1 MHLLHAPSSQGTIT
15 YLKSTKIKGFQMS
28 KKTIVVCDHIHQ
40 SGLDILANDN
50 EIELINAADEP
61 KDKLIA
67 EIIPLADVAI
77 TRSSTDVDDAF
88 LASAQKITAV
98 VRAGVGVDNVDI
110 PGASKQGI
118 VIMNVPTA
126 NTIAAVELTLAHMLS
141 CVRQFP
147 YAHNNLKLDRVWRRQ
162 DWYGTELKD
171 KKLGII
177 GFGNIGSR
185 VGKRAKA
192 FEMDVIAYDPYI
204 DPSKAT
210 DLDIGYT
217 KNFEDILACDIIT
230 IHTPK
235 TEETIG
241 MIGKE
246 EIARM
251 KDGVILINCARGGL
265 YNEEALLEGLT
276 SGKIAMAGIDV
287 FNKEPATDHPLLDLD
302 NVTVTPHLGA
312 NTKES
317 QRNIAIQ
324 AAENAIAAAKGIA
337 YPNALNLP
345 IKENELPDF
354 VRPYLEL
361 IQKMGHLSAQVTK
374 SAVKSIKVTAK
385 GPVSDYL
392 ASMQTFATVG
402 VLTESLADQVN
413 YVNAE
418 FVAKERGIELT
429 NEVKPNT
436 SGFTNK
442 VKIKLTTADSTIT
455 IAGTVFDDAVQ
466 RIIEIDDYILDV
478 EPKGTMIFF
487 RNTDTP
493 GVIGDVG
500 RILADNGLNISD
512 FRLGR
517 DNKQQALAVVR
528 VDGLVSKKVLDAL
541 SALDACISVSHAT
554 L

>member
-1 MHLLHAPSSQGTIT
+1 
-15 YLKSTKIKGFQMS
+15 MS

-40 SGLDILANDN
+40 DGLDILANDN

-61 KDKLIA
+61 KDKLISD
-67 EIIPLADVAI
+67 IIPLADVAI
-77 TRSSTDVDDAF
+77 TRSSTDVDAAF
-88 LASAQKITAV
+88 LEAAQKITAV

-110 PGASKQGI
+110 PGSSKQGI
-118 VIMNVPTA
+118 VVMNVPTA
-126 NTIAAVELTLAHMLS
+126 NTIAAVELTMTHMLS
-141 CVRQFP
+141 CVRDFP

-192 FEMDVIAYDPYI
+192 FEMDVVAYDPYI
-204 DPSKAT
+204 DASKAT

-217 KNFEDILACDIIT
+217 KNFDDILACDIIT

-235 TEETIG
+235 NPETIG
-241 MIGKE
+241 IIGKE
-246 EIARM
+246 EIAKM

-265 YNEEALLEGLT
+265 YDEDALLEGLST
-276 SGKIAMAGIDV
+276 GKIAKAGIDV
-287 FNKEPATDHPLLDLD
+287 FNKEPATAHPLLDLN

-317 QRNIAIQ
+317 QKNIAIQ

-361 IQKMGHLSAQVTK
+361 IQKIGHLSSQVTK
-374 SAVKSIKVTAK
+374 SAVKSIKVMAA
-385 GPVSDYL
+385 GPVSDYIE
-392 ASMQTFATVG
+392 SMGTFATVG
-402 VLTESLADQVN
+402 VLTESLGDQVN

-418 FVAKERGIELT
+418 FVASERGIELT
-429 NEVKPNT
+429 KDVKPNN

-442 VKIKLTTADSTIT
+442 VGVKLTTSDGIIS
-455 IAGTVFDDAVQ
+455 IAGTVFDDSVQ
-466 RIIEIDDYILDV
+466 RIIEIDDYVLDV

-493 GVIGDVG
+493 GVIGNVG
-500 RILADNGLNISD
+500 KIMADNGLNISD

-517 DNKQQALAVVR
+517 DSKQQALAVVR
-528 VDGLVSKKVLDAL
+528 VDGQVTKEVIGAL
-541 SALDACISVSHAT
+541 QALEACISVSHAT

>member
-1 MHLLHAPSSQGTIT
+1 
-15 YLKSTKIKGFQMS
+15 MS
-28 KKTIVVCDHIHQ
+28 IKTIVVCDHIHQ
-40 SGLDILANDN
+40 DGLDILANDS

-61 KDKLIA
+61 KDKLVS

-77 TRSSTDVDDAF
+77 TRSSTDVDGAF
-88 LASAQKITAV
+88 LAAAKKITAV

-110 PGASKQGI
+110 PGSSKQGI

-126 NTIAAVELTLAHMLS
+126 NTIAAVELTMTHMLS
-141 CVRQFP
+141 CVRSFP

-192 FEMDVIAYDPYI
+192 FEMDVLAFDPYI
-204 DPSKAT
+204 DAAKAT

-235 TEETIG
+235 NPETLG
-241 MIGKE
+241 MIGKA
-246 EIARM
+246 EIAKM

-265 YNEEALLEGLT
+265 FDEDALLEGLK
-276 SGKIAMAGIDV
+276 SGKIAKAGIDV

-317 QRNIAIQ
+317 QKNIAIQ
-324 AAENAIAAAKGIA
+324 AAENAIAAAKGIS

-361 IQKMGHLSAQVTK
+361 VQKIGHLSAQVTK
-374 SAVKSIKVTAK
+374 SAVKSIKVMAT
-385 GPVSDYL
+385 GPVADHIE
-392 ASMQTFATVG
+392 SMGTFATVG
-402 VLTESLADQVN
+402 VLTESVGDQVN

-418 FVAKERGIELT
+418 FVAEERGIEIT
-429 NEVKPNT
+429 KEVKPNN

-442 VKIKLTTADSTIT
+442 VGIKLTTAEGTIS
-455 IAGTVFDDAVQ
+455 IAGTVFGDTVQ
-466 RIIEIDDYILDV
+466 RIIEIDDYVLDV

-493 GVIGDVG
+493 GVIGHVG
-500 RILADNGLNISD
+500 KIMADNGLNISD

-517 DNKQQALAVVR
+517 DSKQQALAVVR
-528 VDGLVSKKVLDAL
+528 IDGHVTKDVIEAL
-541 SALDACISVSHAT
+541 QRLDACISVSHAT

>member
-1 MHLLHAPSSQGTIT
+1 
-15 YLKSTKIKGFQMS
+15 MS

-40 SGLDILANDN
+40 DGLDILANDS
-50 EIELINAADEP
+50 EINFINAADEP

-88 LASAQKITAV
+88 LASAKNVTAV

-110 PGASKQGI
+110 PGSSKQGI

-126 NTIAAVELTLAHMLS
+126 NTIAAVELTMTHLLS
-141 CVRQFP
+141 CVRKFP
-147 YAHNNLKLDRVWRRQ
+147 YAHNNLKIERVWRRQ

-192 FEMDVIAYDPYI
+192 FEMDVLAYDPYI
-204 DPSKAT
+204 DSSKAT
-210 DLDIGYT
+210 DLEIGYT
-217 KNFEDILACDIIT
+217 KNFDDILACDIIT

-235 TEETIG
+235 NSETIG
-241 MIGKE
+241 MINTS
-246 EIARM
+246 EIEKM

-265 YNEEALLEGLT
+265 YNEDALLAGLT

-287 FNKEPATDHPLLDLD
+287 FNKEPAIDHPLLDLN

-317 QRNIAIQ
+317 QKNIAIQ

-361 IQKMGHLSAQVTK
+361 IQKMGHLSSQVTK
-374 SAVKSIKVTAK
+374 SAVKSIKVTAM
-385 GPVSDYL
+385 GPVSEHID
-392 ASMQTFATVG
+392 SMSTFATVG
-402 VLTESLADQVN
+402 VLTESLGDQVN

-418 FVAKERGIELT
+418 FVAEERGIEISKET
-429 NEVKPNT
+429 KPNH

-442 VKIKLTTADSTIT
+442 VGIKLTTAEGVIS
-455 IAGTVFDDAVQ
+455 IAGTVFDDTVQ
-466 RIIEIDDYILDV
+466 RIIEIDDYVLDV

-493 GVIGDVG
+493 GVIGNVG
-500 RILADNGLNISD
+500 NIMAKNKLNISD

-517 DNKQQALAVVR
+517 DSKQQALAVVR
-528 VDGLVSKKVLDAL
+528 VDGHVTKEVLEQLASL
-541 SALDACISVSHAT
+541 EACISVSHAT

>member
-1 MHLLHAPSSQGTIT
+1 
-15 YLKSTKIKGFQMS
+15 MS
-28 KKTIVVCDHIHQ
+28 KFTIVVCDHIHE
-40 SGLDILANDN
+40 SGLKILSSDPA
-50 EIELINAADEP
+50 IEMINAADE
-61 KDKLIA
+61 DKSVLL
-67 EIIPLADVAI
+67 EKYIPLADVAI
-77 TRSSTDVDDAF
+77 TRSSTDVDEAF
-88 LASAQKITAV
+88 LEKAKKLKAV

-110 PGASKQGI
+110 EGCSRRGI
-118 VIMNVPTA
+118 IVMNVPTA
-126 NTIAAVELTLAHMLS
+126 NTIAAVELTMTHMLS

-147 YAHNNLKLDRVWRRQ
+147 YAHNNLKIDRVWRRQ

-185 VGKRAKA
+185 VGIRAKA

-210 DLDIGYT
+210 DLDIKYT
-217 KNFEDILACDIIT
+217 RDFDDILACDIIT

-241 MIGKE
+241 MIGRD
-246 EIARM
+246 EIAKM

-265 YNEEALLEGLT
+265 YDEDALVEGLK

-324 AAENAIAAAKGIA
+324 AAENAISAVKGIA

-345 IKENELPDF
+345 IKENELPEF
-354 VRPYLEL
+354 VPPYLEL
-361 IQKMGHLSAQVTK
+361 IQKIGNMTAQANR
-374 SAVKSIKVTAK
+374 SAVKSIKVKAE
-385 GPVSDYL
+385 GEIANYIDSL
-392 ASMQTFATVG
+392 ATFATVG
-402 VLTESLADQVN
+402 VMSESLADQIN

-418 FVAKERGIELT
+418 FVAQERGIEI
-429 NEVKPNT
+429 VKEIRSES
-436 SGFTNK
+436 SGFKNLIA
-442 VKIKLTTADSTIT
+442 VKLTSQDGTVIKVS
-455 IAGTVFDDAVQ
+455 GTVFDNNMQ
-466 RIIEIDDYILDV
+466 RIVDIDGYTLDL
-478 EPKGTMIFF
+478 EPKGSLILFK
-487 RNTDTP
+487 NNDEP

-500 RILADNGLNISD
+500 HLIAKHGLNISD

-517 DNKQQALAVVR
+517 DKSGQALAVVR
-528 VDGLVSKKVLDAL
+528 VDGEISKELIEDL
-541 SALDACISVSHAT
+541 SKLDACISVKSVT
-554 L
+554 I

>member
-1 MHLLHAPSSQGTIT
+1 
-15 YLKSTKIKGFQMS
+15 MS
-28 KKTIVVCDHIHQ
+28 KKTVVVCDHIHQ
-40 SGLDILANDN
+40 SGLDILANDS

-61 KDKLIA
+61 KDKLVS

-77 TRSSTDVDDAF
+77 TRSSTDVDQPFLDA
-88 LASAQKITAV
+88 AKKITAI

-118 VIMNVPTA
+118 VVMNVPTA
-126 NTIAAVELTLAHMLS
+126 NTIAAVELTMAHMLS
-141 CVRQFP
+141 CVRKFP
-147 YAHNNLKLDRVWRRQ
+147 YAHNNLKQDRVWRRQ

-192 FEMDVIAYDPYI
+192 FEMDIVVYDPYI
-204 DPSKAT
+204 DSSKAT
-210 DLDIGYT
+210 DLEIGYT
-217 KNFEDILACDIIT
+217 KEFGDILDCDIIT

-235 TEETIG
+235 NQETVG

-246 EIARM
+246 EISKM
-251 KDGVILINCARGGL
+251 KEGVILINCARGGL
-265 YNEEALLEGLT
+265 YDEDALLEGLQ

-287 FNKEPATDHPLLDLD
+287 FNKEPAIDHPLLDLD

-317 QRNIAIQ
+317 QRNIAQQ
-324 AAENAIAAAKGIA
+324 AAENAIAAAKGIS

-354 VRPYLEL
+354 VKPYLEL
-361 IQKMGHLSAQVTK
+361 VQKMGHLSAQIMR
-374 SAVKSIKVTAK
+374 SAIKSIKITAK
-385 GPVSDYL
+385 GEIGEYL
-392 ASMQTFATVG
+392 ESMGTFAAVG
-402 VLTESLADQVN
+402 VLSESLGDQIN

-418 FVAKERGIELT
+418 FVAEERGIEIAKETL
-429 NEVKPNT
+429 PNS
-436 SGFTNK
+436 SGFKNK
-442 VKIKLTTADSTIT
+442 VSVKLTTQDGTIS
-455 IAGTVFDDAVQ
+455 IAGTVFDDNVQ

-478 EPKGTMIFF
+478 EPKGTMLFF

-500 RILADNGLNISD
+500 KIMAQNNLNISD

-517 DNKQQALAVVR
+517 DSKQQALAVVR
-528 VDGLVSKKVLDAL
+528 VDGAVSKKILDEL
-541 SALDACISVSHAT
+541 SALEACISVSHAT

>member
-1 MHLLHAPSSQGTIT
+1 
-15 YLKSTKIKGFQMS
+15 MS

-50 EIELINAADEP
+50 DIELINAADEP
-61 KDKLIA
+61 KDKLIS
-67 EIIPLADVAI
+67 EIIPKADVAI

-88 LASAQKITAV
+88 LASADRITAV

-110 PGASKQGI
+110 PGCSKKGI
-118 VIMNVPTA
+118 VVMNVPTA
-126 NTIAAVELTLAHMLS
+126 NTIAAVELTMTHMLS
-141 CVRQFP
+141 CARTFP

-192 FEMDVIAYDPYI
+192 FEMEVIAYDPYI
-204 DPSKAT
+204 DPTKAT
-210 DLDIGYT
+210 DLDIAYT
-217 KNFEDILACDIIT
+217 TNFDDILACDIIT

-241 MIGKE
+241 MIGSN
-246 EIARM
+246 EIAKM

-265 YNEEALLEGLT
+265 YDEDALVEGLK

-324 AAENAIAAAKGIA
+324 AAENAIAAAKGIS

-361 IQKMGHLSAQVTK
+361 VQKMGHMSAQITK
-374 SAVKSIKVTAK
+374 SAVKSIKLTTK
-385 GPVSDYL
+385 GPVSEYKDSL
-392 ASMQTFATVG
+392 LTFATVG

-418 FVAKERGIELT
+418 FVAKERGIELLS
-429 NEVKPNT
+429 EQKPNT

-442 VKIKLTTADSTIT
+442 VSIKLTTADGTIT
-455 IAGTVFDDAVQ
+455 IGGTVFDDSVQ
-466 RIIEIDDYILDV
+466 RIVQIDNYALDV

-487 RNTDTP
+487 RNTDVP

-500 RILADNGLNISD
+500 HILAKNELNISD

-517 DNKQQALAVVR
+517 ANKDQALAIVK
-528 VDGLVSKKVLDAL
+528 VDGSVSKNVLDELA
-541 SALDACISVSHAT
+541 SLDACISVSHAT

>member
-1 MHLLHAPSSQGTIT
+1 
-15 YLKSTKIKGFQMS
+15 MS

-40 SGLDILANDN
+40 DGLDILANDS
-50 EIELINAADEP
+50 EIEFINAADEP
-61 KDKLIA
+61 KDKLLA
-67 EIIPLADVAI
+67 EFIPLADVAI

-88 LASAQKITAV
+88 LAAAKKITAV

-110 PGASKQGI
+110 PGSSKQGI

-126 NTIAAVELTLAHMLS
+126 NTIAAVELTMAHLLS

-171 KKLGII
+171 KKLGVI

-192 FEMDVIAYDPYI
+192 FEMDVLAYDPYI
-204 DPSKAT
+204 DSSKAT
-210 DLDIGYT
+210 DVDVAYT

-235 TEETIG
+235 NTETIG
-241 MIGKE
+241 MIGKD
-246 EIARM
+246 EIAKM

-265 YNEEALLEGLT
+265 YNEDALLEGLT

-317 QRNIAIQ
+317 QKNIAIQ
-324 AAENAIAAAKGIA
+324 AAENAIAAAKGIS

-345 IKENELPDF
+345 IKEHELPDF

-361 IQKMGHLSAQVTK
+361 IQKIGHLSAQITR
-374 SAVKSIKVTAK
+374 SAVKSIKVMAS
-385 GPVSDYL
+385 GPVADHIE
-392 ASMQTFATVG
+392 SMGTFATVG
-402 VLTESLADQVN
+402 VLTESLSDQVN

-418 FVAKERGIELT
+418 FVAEERGIEIT
-429 NEVKPNT
+429 KEVKPNN

-442 VKIKLTTADSTIT
+442 IGIKLTTDEGVISID
-455 IAGTVFDDAVQ
+455 GTVFDDTEQ

-493 GVIGDVG
+493 GVIGHVG
-500 RILADNGLNISD
+500 MIMADNGLNISD

-517 DNKQQALAVVR
+517 DSKGQALAVVR
-528 VDGLVSKKVLDAL
+528 VDGAVTTKILDELASLDAF
-541 SALDACISVSHAT
+541 ISVAHAS

>member
-1 MHLLHAPSSQGTIT
+1 
-15 YLKSTKIKGFQMS
+15 MS

-40 SGLDILANDN
+40 DGLDILANDS
-50 EIELINAADEP
+50 EINLINAADEP
-61 KDKLIA
+61 KDKLVS

-77 TRSSTDVDDAF
+77 TRSSTDVDAAF
-88 LASAQKITAV
+88 LAAAKNITAV

-110 PGASKQGI
+110 PGSSKQGI

-126 NTIAAVELTLAHMLS
+126 NTIAAVELTMTHMLS
-141 CVRQFP
+141 CVRTFP

-185 VGKRAKA
+185 VGSRSKA
-192 FEMDVIAYDPYI
+192 FEMDVLAYDPYV
-204 DPSKAT
+204 DSSKAT
-210 DLDIGYT
+210 DLDVKYT
-217 KNFEDILACDIIT
+217 KNFDDILACDIIT

-235 TEETIG
+235 NAETIG
-241 MIGKE
+241 MIGKD
-246 EIARM
+246 EIAKM

-265 YNEEALLEGLT
+265 FDEDALLEGLI
-276 SGKIAMAGIDV
+276 SKKIGFAGIDV

-317 QRNIAIQ
+317 QKNIAIQ
-324 AAENAIAAAKGIA
+324 AAENAIAAAKGIS

-361 IQKMGHLSAQVTK
+361 IQKIGHLSAQITK
-374 SAVKSIKVTAK
+374 SAVKSIKVMAA
-385 GPVSDYL
+385 GPVADHIE
-392 ASMQTFATVG
+392 SMSTFATVG
-402 VLTESLADQVN
+402 VLTESLGDQVN

-418 FVAKERGIELT
+418 FVAEERGIEISK
-429 NEVKPNT
+429 EVKPNN

-442 VKIKLTTADSTIT
+442 VALKLTTAEGTIS
-455 IAGTVFDDAVQ
+455 IAGTVFDDTVQ
-466 RIIEIDDYILDV
+466 RIIEIDDYDLDV

-493 GVIGDVG
+493 GVIGNVG
-500 RILADNGLNISD
+500 QIMAENGLNISD

-517 DNKQQALAVVR
+517 DSKQQALAVVR
-528 VDGLVSKKVLDAL
+528 IDGKVTKEVIESLQ
-541 SALDACISVSHAT
+541 ALDACISVSHAT

>member
-1 MHLLHAPSSQGTIT
+1 MHNA
-15 YLKSTKIKGFQMS
+15 YLRTVIKYIKKLQKGYTMS

-40 SGLDILANDN
+40 DGLDILANDS
-50 EIELINAADEP
+50 EIEFINAADEP
-61 KDKLIA
+61 KDKLIS

-88 LASAQKITAV
+88 LENAKKITAV

-110 PGASKQGI
+110 PGSSKQGI

-126 NTIAAVELTLAHMLS
+126 NTIAAVELTMTHLLS
-141 CVRQFP
+141 CVRKFP

-192 FEMDVIAYDPYI
+192 FEMDVITYDPYI
-204 DPSKAT
+204 DSSKAT
-210 DLDIGYT
+210 NLDVTYT
-217 KNFEDILACDIIT
+217 KNFDDILACDIIT

-235 TEETIG
+235 NTETIG
-241 MIGKE
+241 MIDKE
-246 EIARM
+246 EIAKM

-276 SGKIAMAGIDV
+276 NGKIAMAGIDV

-317 QRNIAIQ
+317 QKNIAIQ
-324 AAENAIAAAKGIA
+324 AAENAIAAAKGIS

-361 IQKMGHLSAQVTK
+361 IQKIGHLSAQITK

-385 GPVSDYL
+385 GPVADHIE
-392 ASMQTFATVG
+392 SMVTFATVG
-402 VLTESLADQVN
+402 VLTESLGDQVN

-418 FVAKERGIELT
+418 FVAEERGIDISK
-429 NEVKPNT
+429 EVKPNT

-442 VKIKLTTADSTIT
+442 VAIKLTTVEGTIS
-455 IAGTVFDDAVQ
+455 IAGTVFDDTVQ

-487 RNTDTP
+487 RNNDTP

-500 RILADNGLNISD
+500 KIIAENGLNISD

-517 DNKQQALAVVR
+517 DNKEQALAVVR
-528 VDGLVSKKVLDAL
+528 VDSTVTKKILDEL
-541 SALDACISVSHAT
+541 SSLKAFISVAHASI
-554 L
+554 